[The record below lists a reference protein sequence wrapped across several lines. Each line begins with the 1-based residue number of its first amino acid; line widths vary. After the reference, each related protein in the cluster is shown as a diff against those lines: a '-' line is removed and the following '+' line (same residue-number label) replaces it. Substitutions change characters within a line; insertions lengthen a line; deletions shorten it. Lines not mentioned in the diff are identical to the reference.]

1 MPSILYGNVAI
12 SGLFLYSGF
21 YLSYALIASRHIPD
35 RPVLWELCMMIS
47 NLAFGAF
54 GIGMFAMDQFTEG
67 NELASMLLPWAQVS
81 NAGAGI
87 INAFFLYLSYNS
99 PKSNPFSDPR
109 YVYIFVMNEV
119 ADIAGVVWGIRTYF
133 KSSSY
138 CDICNPE
145 GECYDETA

>member
-1 MPSILYGNVAI
+1 
-12 SGLFLYSGF
+12 
-21 YLSYALIASRHIPD
+21 
-35 RPVLWELCMMIS
+35 MMIS
-47 NLAFGAF
+47 NIVFGAF
-54 GIGMFAMDQFTEG
+54 GTGMFAMDQFTEG

-87 INAFFLYLSYNS
+87 INAFFLYLSYNT

-109 YVYIFVMNEV
+109 YVNIFVMNEV

-145 GECYDETA
+145 SECYDETA